1 MDPSKSDWERQ
12 ALVELAGAG
21 LKEQR
26 KARRWG
32 IFFKLLG
39 FAYLLLVLIS
49 VMGVQD
55 VQFESINEPHTAL
68 VDLKGVIADGQSASA
83 DNVVAG
89 LRDAFE
95 SEMAAAVILRIN
107 SPGGSPVQSAYINNE
122 ITRLRAMYP
131 SKPIY
136 AVISDM
142 CASGGYYVAVAANKI
157 YVNESSIVGS
167 IGVRMDGFGF
177 VDTIKKL
184 GVERRLLTAG
194 EHKAVLDPFSEEN
207 KVEKAHVQNLLNE
220 VHDEFISAV
229 KAGRGDRLVDDPKL
243 FSGLFWTGERAITL
257 GLVDELGSAG
267 HVAREVIK
275 IDNIVDYTYKEDFF
289 QKFANNLGNAI
300 VNHLDMSLND
310 FSLR

>member
-1 MDPSKSDWERQ
+1 MDPSKPDWERQ
-12 ALVELAGAG
+12 ALVDLAGAG

-39 FAYLLLVLIS
+39 FAYLLLVLVS
-49 VMGVQD
+49 FVGVQD
-55 VQFESINEPHTAL
+55 VQFESINEAHTAL
-68 VDLKGVIADGQSASA
+68 VDLNGVIADGQSASA

-95 SEMAAAVILRIN
+95 SEMAVAIILRIN

-122 ITRLRAMYP
+122 ITRLRTLYP
-131 SKPIY
+131 SKPLY
-136 AVISDM
+136 AVISDV
-142 CASGGYYVAVAANKI
+142 CASGGYYVAVAADKI
-157 YVNESSIVGS
+157 YANESSIVGS

-194 EHKAVLDPFSEEN
+194 EHKAVLDPFSKESDY
-207 KVEKAHVQNLLNE
+207 EKAHVQNLLNE
-220 VHDEFISAV
+220 VHDEFIAAV
-229 KAGRGDRLVDDPKL
+229 KKGRADKLVDDPKL
-243 FSGLFWTGERAITL
+243 FSGLFWTGERALTL

-267 HVAREVIK
+267 YVAREVIEV
-275 IDNIVDYTYKEDFF
+275 DNIIDYTYKEDFF
-289 QKFANNLGNAI
+289 EKFANNLGSAI
-300 VNHLDMSLND
+300 VNKLDTSMNGYSLK
-310 FSLR
+310 

>member
-229 KAGRGDRLVDDPKL
+229 KAGRGDKLVDDPKL

>member
-1 MDPSKSDWERQ
+1 MDPSKSDWERE

-55 VQFESINEPHTAL
+55 VQFESIKEPHTAL
-68 VDLKGVIADGQSASA
+68 VDLKGIIADGQSASA
-83 DNVVAG
+83 DNVVTG

-95 SEMAAAVILRIN
+95 SEMAVAVILRIN

-122 ITRLRAMYP
+122 ITRLRGIYP

-136 AVISDM
+136 AVISDV
-142 CASGGYYVAVAANKI
+142 CASGGYYVAVATNKI
-157 YVNESSIVGS
+157 YANESSIVGS

-184 GVERRLLTAG
+184 GIERRLLIAG
-194 EHKAVLDPFSEEN
+194 EHKAVLDPFSKEN
-207 KVEKAHVQNLLNE
+207 SFEKAHVKNLLNE
-220 VHDEFISAV
+220 VHDEFINAV
-229 KAGRGDRLVDDPKL
+229 KLGRGDKLVDDPKL

-267 HVAREVIK
+267 YVAREVIK
-275 IDNIVDYTYKEDFF
+275 VDNIVDYTYKEDFF

-300 VNHLDMSLND
+300 VNKLDMSLND